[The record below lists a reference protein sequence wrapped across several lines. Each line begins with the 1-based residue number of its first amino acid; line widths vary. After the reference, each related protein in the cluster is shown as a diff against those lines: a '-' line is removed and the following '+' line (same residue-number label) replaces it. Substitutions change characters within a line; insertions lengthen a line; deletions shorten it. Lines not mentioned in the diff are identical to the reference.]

1 MPDASESE
9 RLKIYSAQT
18 GTYNTGTARLLE
30 LFASPAA
37 TLLAHIQA
45 NESPHRISESLS
57 SALHGRDTIN
67 RACGILMERHGIG
80 PEAALQMLMS
90 LARSQGTPLLQVSTA
105 LIAGTPTP
113 RD

>member
-1 MPDASESE
+1 
-9 RLKIYSAQT
+9 
-18 GTYNTGTARLLE
+18 
-30 LFASPAA
+30 
-37 TLLAHIQA
+37 
-45 NESPHRISESLS
+45 
-57 SALHGRDTIN
+57 
-67 RACGILMERHGIG
+67 MERHGIG